1 MKEDPS
7 LITSNSW
14 IEFEKRSFL
23 ESFFSFL
30 FKEKY
35 LRRGESIVGD
45 GNHLSREDEGGVI
58 NARK

>member
-14 IEFEKRSFL
+14 IEFKKRSFL

-35 LRRGESIVGD
+35 LRRGGSIVGD
-45 GNHLSREDEGGVI
+45 GNHLLRGDEGGVI